1 MKLIH
6 RVLINWESSFR
17 EYFMT
22 YRIYRTRKGFIRS
35 PAELRQSIIKR
46 IKINENS
53 EIRFMWP
60 ALKMISFMIPC

>member
-1 MKLIH
+1 
-6 RVLINWESSFR
+6 
-17 EYFMT
+17 MT
-22 YRIYRTRKGFIRS
+22 YRIYRTRKGFIRY
-35 PAELRQSIIKR
+35 PAKLRQSIIKR